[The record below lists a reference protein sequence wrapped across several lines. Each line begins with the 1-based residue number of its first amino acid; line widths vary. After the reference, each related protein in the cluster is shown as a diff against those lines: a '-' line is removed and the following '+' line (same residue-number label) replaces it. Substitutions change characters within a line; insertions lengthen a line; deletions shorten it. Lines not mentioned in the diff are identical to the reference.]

1 MRNLRNL
8 IPALV
13 LALASVPSWA
23 AFSTYTNSADFLAQV
38 APGFY
43 TESFDG
49 LNAVPPAGPVNF
61 AGGGFGYSASAP
73 SDIYLGANLLGAS
86 GQDEDLTIVFTSG
99 NIKAFGGNF
108 FATDFNDS
116 FQEILVSLLLGDGSR
131 VEFMPTSATDSYLGY
146 VSDVAIAS
154 VTFTAPG
161 ASLYAGVDN
170 LTVGTT
176 PRSNDVP
183 EPTSLA
189 LVALAAA
196 GLVAS
201 RRRAA

>member
-8 IPALV
+8 MPALV

-49 LNAVPPAGPVNF
+49 LDAVPPAGPVSF
-61 AGGGFGYSASAP
+61 ASGGFSYSASAP
-73 SDIYLGANLLGAS
+73 SDIYFGANLLGAS
-86 GQDEDLTIVFTSG
+86 GQDEDLTIVFTSD

-108 FATDFNDS
+108 FATLLDNS

-131 VEFMPTSATDSYLGY
+131 VDFTPTSAKDYLGY

-176 PRSNDVP
+176 PRTNDVP

>member
-1 MRNLRNL
+1 MRNIRHFL
-8 IPALV
+8 PALA

-23 AFSTYTNSADFLAQV
+23 AYTTYTNSATFLAQV

-49 LNAVPPAGPVNF
+49 LPQPPAGQVSF

-73 SDIYLGANLLGAS
+73 SDIYLGDDLLTAS
-86 GQDEDLTIVFTSG
+86 NIDEDLTVVFTSG
-99 NIKAFGGNF
+99 NIKAFGANF
-108 FATDFNDS
+108 YVTDINADL
-116 FQEILVSLLLGDGSR
+116 QPIEVLLLLNDGSTIK
-131 VEFMPTSATDSYLGY
+131 FTPTDIASSYRGF
-146 VSDVAIAS
+146 VSDVAFTS
-154 VTFTAPG
+154 VTFKAPG
-161 ASLYAGVDN
+161 QSAYAGLDN

-176 PRSNDVP
+176 PRGHDVP

-189 LVALAAA
+189 LVGLAAA
-196 GLVAS
+196 GLFAS